1 MIDKAEIDHKVD
13 EIVAFAVVAH
23 LEPEI
28 LLMDEVLAVWDV
40 RLKDVP

>member
-1 MIDKAEIDHKVD
+1 MIDKAEIDRKVD

-28 LLMDEVLAVWDV
+28 LLMDEGAGGVGCAT
-40 RLKDVP
+40 